1 MGHVKI
7 FEGIKIS
14 YHKRKTDTLNFTKIT
29 PSDLQKTSLKAEY
42 ISEELLSRTYKE
54 VLDTLHRR
62 HTNDKYMGKWSTLLL
77 VIREV
82 LIKTTIKF

>member
-7 FEGIKIS
+7 SEGIKIS

-29 PSDLQKTSLKAEY
+29 PSDLQKHQEAEY

-77 VIREV
+77 VIRDV